1 VNAIDKSKVVI
12 RKATAADAAALA
24 SLRYEFRCSLGPT
37 CESKEAFVA
46 RCRLWMQTRLE
57 ASVTWHCWLVEIEQM
72 PVGHVWVK
80 LIEKIP
86 NPAIEAEYH
95 AYVTNFYV
103 RDDSRGSGIGSMLLG
118 AALTWIRERDVH
130 AVILWPTKN
139 SRSLYERHGFAVRDD
154 LMELF
159 LKEEVHW

>member
-1 VNAIDKSKVVI
+1 VNSRDKSKVVI
-12 RKATAADAAALA
+12 RKATSADAVALA
-24 SLRYEFRCSLGPT
+24 SLRYEFRCSLGAT
-37 CESKEAFVA
+37 CESEEGFLA
-46 RCRLWMQTRLE
+46 RCLVWMQSRLAE
-57 ASVTWHCWLVEIEQM
+57 SDAWHCWLAEIEQG
-72 PVGHVWVK
+72 PVGHLWVG

-95 AYVTNFYV
+95 AYITNFYL
-103 RDDSRGSGIGSMLLG
+103 RESSRGYGIGSKLLD

-130 AVILWPTKN
+130 AVILWPTKR
-139 SRSLYERHGFAVRDD
+139 SRPLYERHGFAVRND